1 MAGNFIH
8 PLPGTGKLD
17 PGRTGLSAESF
28 FFVNVSTEEICDLS
42 ITCYDDD
49 VYGGAPDILAE
60 GAGGISIELFDPV
73 PLPGDKIGAT
83 KKRPMP
89 QTDYKRIPRF
99 EDSQV
104 RIEFE
109 PGKCIKPGSGFI
121 LNLRFDETLDGNEG
135 IEVKPSRLVD
145 GKHYGF
151 GQTEQ
156 PREGPFTFSD
166 LLKAL
171 GAVGGA
177 VPGLIGGAKGKGS
190 GGSSSR
196 SASSL
201 AKEAGRDTRLA
212 LRAVLNEEQ
221 LDLPLRDLRR
231 LGLSE
236 LPGLD
241 RKKAAGLE
249 KIGIRTLADFEA
261 DADLARVAFLV
272 DVIGGGSDG
281 G

>member
-1 MAGNFIH
+1 MAGNFVH

-17 PGRTGLSAESF
+17 PGRTALRAESF
-28 FFVNVSTEEICDLS
+28 FFVNASTEEICDLS

-49 VYGGAPDILAE
+49 FFGGAPEILFD
-60 GAGGISIELFDPV
+60 GVSIELFDPV
-73 PLPGDKIGAT
+73 ALPGDKIGT
-83 KKRPMP
+83 SNKRPVP
-89 QTDYKRIPRF
+89 RTDFKQLPRF
-99 EDSQV
+99 RDSQV

-109 PGKCIKPGSGFI
+109 KGKCIKPGGGFI
-121 LNLRFDETLDGNEG
+121 LNVRFDETLDGNEG

-145 GKHYGF
+145 GKHFGF

-166 LLKAL
+166 LLKVL
-171 GAVGGA
+171 GAIGGA
-177 VPGLIGGAKGKGS
+177 VPGLIGGVKGKGRS
-190 GGSSSR
+190 GSSSR

-201 AKEAGRDTRLA
+201 AKEADRGTALA

-221 LDLPLRDLRR
+221 LDMPIRDLRR
-231 LGLSE
+231 VALGQ

-241 RKKAAGLE
+241 RKKAAALE

-261 DADLARVAFLV
+261 DPDLARLAFLR
-272 DVIGGGSDG
+272 DFIGGGSDG